1 MICPE
6 CDGAALQYHQHQWVE
21 PHGEVWRQEWW
32 ECNRCHEKFTEEDLE
47 RESRRS
53 A

>member
-1 MICPE
+1 VICPE
-6 CDGAALQYHQHQWVE
+6 CGVATLQYRDRESVE
-21 PHGEVWRQEWW
+21 PHGEVWRQQWW
-32 ECNRCHEKFTEEDLE
+32 ECPACHEKFTEEDLE